1 MTLTNKEQWE
11 LFIPDMGY
19 MALLRNLRNFDDAG
33 VDDKTAKVVAQKLAD
48 PQEVRKSKQ
57 FPYQYHTAWLNV
69 PSARWKK
76 CLDEA
81 LNLSVPNI
89 PVLEGRTL
97 ILVDTSGSMEAPM
110 TVDPPGRKRSRKAFN
125 PATGRETMHAPKVPS
140 RMGAAALFGI
150 VLGKRNPGKVDLH
163 AFATG
168 QEDLTSLTTAPE
180 GILDA
185 MGILERMCGR
195 VGHGT
200 QIKDAVDRTY
210 NGHDRVFIFT
220 DMQTMRHHDRR
231 GGDVVSVV
239 PGDRHVY
246 GFNLAGYSATAVA
259 PGEFRHELGGLTD
272 DTFSLIRNIES
283 GSSGQ
288 WPWQ

>member
-1 MTLTNKEQWE
+1 MALTNKEQWE
-11 LFIPDMGY
+11 LFIPEMGY
-19 MALLRNLRNFDDAG
+19 MALLRNLRNLDDAG
-33 VDDKTAKVVAQKLAD
+33 VDDKTAKLVAQKLAD
-48 PQEVRKSKQ
+48 PEEVRNSKQ

-89 PVLEGRTL
+89 PVLEGRSL
-97 ILVDTSGSMEAPM
+97 ILVDTSGSMTGPIGS
-110 TVDPPGRKRSRKAFN
+110 PPAKKRSRKAFN
-125 PATGRETMHAPKVPS
+125 PATGTEVMHAPKVPS

-150 VLGKRNPGKVDLH
+150 VLGKRNPGQVDLH

-168 QEDLTSLTTAPE
+168 QEDLTSLTTAPD
-180 GILDA
+180 GVLDA
-185 MGILERMCGR
+185 MDILERMSGR

-200 QIKDAVDRTY
+200 QIKQAVDNTY

-220 DMQTMRHHDRR
+220 DMQTMRHHDWP
-231 GGDVVSVV
+231 GEDAAAAV

-246 GFNLAGYSATAVA
+246 GFNLAGYSVSAVA

-283 GSSGQ
+283 GNSGQ